1 MAYLLQLS
9 KIRYCVFLCDAV
21 LPCFASVVGRAL
33 GCTLFFFGDMGSP
46 QALLPMGF
54 GFLLGLFFLGRFV
67 RDREDSRL
75 VGIVILGAA
84 CLGSRS
90 VLLIGGFPC
99 EVSRA
104 RCSVV
109 FERGCTW
116 VSRVMPRV
124 CVQVVLVLCRCVFL
138 FERGLYVSV
147 VLRLA
152 HLTGRG
158 RVIVIGVPAVW
169 T

>member
-1 MAYLLQLS
+1 
-9 KIRYCVFLCDAV
+9 
-21 LPCFASVVGRAL
+21 
-33 GCTLFFFGDMGSP
+33 
-46 QALLPMGF
+46 MGF
-54 GFLLGLFFLGRFV
+54 GFWLGLFFRFV
-67 RDREDSRL
+67 RDHEGSRL
-75 VGIVILGAA
+75 VGIVLLGVA

-90 VLLIGGFPC
+90 VLLIEGFRVEC
-99 EVSRA
+99 REL
-104 RCSVV
+104 VV
-109 FERGCTW
+109 LWLVERGRAW
-116 VSRVMPRV
+116 VIRVMTRV
-124 CVQVVLVLCRCVFL
+124 CIQVVLVLCRCVFL

>member
-1 MAYLLQLS
+1 MPYCPASPRLSVELLVARCSSLGTWVAP
-9 KIRYCVFLCDAV
+9 KLFYRW
-21 LPCFASVVGRAL
+21 ASVSCLVS
-33 GCTLFFFGDMGSP
+33 FFV
-46 QALLPMGF
+46 
-54 GFLLGLFFLGRFV
+54 RFV
-67 RDREDSRL
+67 RDREDSRF

-90 VLLIGGFPC
+90 VLLIGGVPC

-116 VSRVMPRV
+116 VSRVMSRV
-124 CVQVVLVLCRCVFL
+124 CVQVLLVLCRCVFL
-138 FERGLYVSV
+138 FERGLYLSV

>member
-1 MAYLLQLS
+1 M
-9 KIRYCVFLCDAV
+9 IVEDC
-21 LPCFASVVGRAL
+21 
-33 GCTLFFFGDMGSP
+33 
-46 QALLPMGF
+46 
-54 GFLLGLFFLGRFV
+54 RFI
-67 RDREDSRL
+67 
-75 VGIVILGAA
+75 GIVILGAA

-99 EVSRA
+99 GVSRA

-124 CVQVVLVLCRCVFL
+124 CIQVVLVLCRCVFL
-138 FERGLYVSV
+138 FERGLCVSV

-158 RVIVIGVPAVW
+158 RVIAIGVPAVW